1 MKKTKIK
8 KIGMAMAMLA
18 TVLCISAI
26 PARAKTSEYY
36 FNLKVNTSDISLRTL
51 KDGGS
56 DFEQRF
62 YVTPTYFNNNVRYH
76 AASFLLDTHSQ
87 YGVDIALSPSGVN
100 KTVNGSYYKY
110 ASANKYYY
118 LVGTYDAADRKSVV

>member
-1 MKKTKIK
+1 M
-8 KIGMAMAMLA
+8 
-18 TVLCISAI
+18 
-26 PARAKTSEYY
+26 
-36 FNLKVNTSDISLRTL
+36 
-51 KDGGS
+51 
-56 DFEQRF
+56 
-62 YVTPTYFNNNVRYH
+62 TPTYFNNNVRYH

-118 LVGTYDAADRKSVV
+118 LVGTYDAAATSGPSLYVKGRFTP